1 MYLLIYNQDTNIL
14 IGEEK
19 MRKYKKPLKIEEQ
32 IQYLK
37 DNKRVIF
44 KNESEEESKEYLLI
58 NNYINV
64 ISLLFHYRTGFREGS
79 CRNQRGIRGLE

>member
-64 ISLLFHYRTGFREGS
+64 ISPFKYEFFKKDKNGNPIKGKF
-79 CRNQRGIRGLE
+79 N